1 LATEGETP
9 NVIPFPGLRVTGGGG
24 GPTET
29 GLEARVALLEQMVR
43 DIREGVTGI
52 RSDLQGLRED
62 VNKVH
67 VDAAMIEG
75 KVDAL
80 TGSD

>member
-1 LATEGETP
+1 
-9 NVIPFPGLRVTGGGG
+9 VIPFPGLRVTGGGG

-29 GLEARVALLEQMVR
+29 GLEARVAVLEQMVR